1 MSSQPPGSKPPMTTL
16 SPIQERCILMLE
28 WVAVAVTLAGA
39 TTTSAGIDPLNM
51 YLLNIGSILWLL
63 WAVWRRQ
70 YSIALVNVG
79 LLLIYL
85 AGLLK
90 RIDFVGIYDTI
101 ALRIL

>member
-16 SPIQERCILMLE
+16 PPIQERCTRLLE
-28 WVAVAVTLAGA
+28 WIAVVVTLGGA
-39 TTTSAGIDPLNM
+39 TATSAGIDPLNI
-51 YLLNIGSILWLL
+51 YLLNAGSLLWLL
-63 WAVWRRQ
+63 WAVWRKQ

-79 LLLIYL
+79 MLLIYL